1 MELQTSDVFRALRN
15 AYKAGLLEQKPEA
28 EYEYVPGSRYF
39 ESMKESLLKA
49 VVPEWAAKL
58 EIAAPLI
65 QFLAEEENWQPA
77 EIHNTDVFRALRNAY
92 KAGLL
97 EQKPE
102 AEYEYVPGKRYFES
116 MKSKIL
122 EKDVGEFANKLSAAI
137 PMIRFLADEKN
148 WQRKQKE
155 R

>member
-1 MELQTSDVFRALRN
+1 MELQTSDVFQALRN

-28 EYEYVPGSRYF
+28 DYEYVPGKRHF

-49 VVPEWAAKL
+49 VMPEWALKL
-58 EIAAPLI
+58 EIATPLI

-77 EIHNTDVFRALRNAY
+77 EIHTSDVFQALRNAY

-102 AEYEYVPGKRYFES
+102 ADYEYVPGKRHFES
-116 MKSKIL
+116 MKAAIL
-122 EKDVGEFANKLSAAI
+122 EKDVGEFANKLSAAV

-148 WQRKQKE
+148 WQKKQKD